1 MQCGLSFGPETNRSL
16 HARASEALPIR
27 CLSAC
32 HGMATK
38 ANSNVTKIRSI
49 YILPLGLVRPAPK
62 NIDLS
67 EFVEPVSTMGPNG
80 GRTATSV
87 QFQKQPV
94 EIACYFDFTEP
105 TRSGSAG

>member
-1 MQCGLSFGPETNRSL
+1 MWAILRSCCGNEPKPPCTRVRS
-16 HARASEALPIR
+16 ATQ

-105 TRSGSAG
+105 TRSGSA